1 MDVLWI
7 AYGLKILMQKRPF
20 SSIFS
25 ENAGKKDDDDI
36 FAQPEI
42 ELWAPSSF
50 EGTLGDLAVR
60 VVAATLV
67 LFQDANAV

>member
-7 AYGLKILMQKRPF
+7 AYGLKILMQKRLF
-20 SSIFS
+20 SSIFLR
-25 ENAGKKDDDDI
+25 ECREKDDDDI
-36 FAQPEI
+36 FALPEI

-60 VVAATLV
+60 VVAETLV

>member
-1 MDVLWI
+1 MDWKCWFEK
-7 AYGLKILMQKRPF
+7 GSFHQF
-20 SSIFS
+20 FS

-36 FAQPEI
+36 FALPEI

>member
-7 AYGLKILMQKRPF
+7 AYGLKMLIRKRLF
-20 SSIFS
+20 SSIFLR
-25 ENAGKKDDDDI
+25 ECREKDDDDI
-36 FAQPEI
+36 FALPEI

-50 EGTLGDLAVR
+50 ERTLGDLAVR